1 MTFSTL
7 AEWLAWQETLNPA
20 EIDLGLERIEQ
31 VMHQAGLPDRFACPL
46 IMVAGTNGK
55 GSVAAAMQAIAT
67 EAGYRVGSY
76 TSPHLLRYNERI
88 CIDGEPVSDADLCDA
103 FARID
108 RARGA
113 IALTYFEFGT
123 LAAIDL
129 FHRAQLDLV
138 VMEIG
143 LGGRLDAVN
152 VMQPDVSVITSIA
165 LDHTDWLGDSRE
177 QIAAEKAGVMRPGR
191 PVVIGD
197 AEPPPTLAQQ
207 AQQLGANA
215 LFIGQDY
222 AAERHAD
229 SWLLHT
235 GNRVMDALPMPALPG
250 EHQLGNA
257 ATAIVALQQL
267 AETLPVSEEAIRSA
281 LPKVSLPGRFQRLR
295 QNPEVIADVAHN
307 PQALAALAA
316 QCQQQPAAGETHVVL
331 GMLADKPVE
340 QVAES
345 LSQVAQ
351 HWHLVDLQ
359 HVGRGLSAAQLRAR
373 LEPALPGVKLHTHAS
388 VEQAW
393 RALQAGAAAHDRVL
407 VTGSFYVVA
416 DALQALAAPDHIN
429 NHQSEKH

>member
-1 MTFSTL
+1 MTLSTL

-20 EIDLGLERIEQ
+20 EIDLGLTRIEQ
-31 VMHQAGLPDRFACPL
+31 VMQQADLPDRFACPL

-55 GSVAAAMQAIAT
+55 GSVVATIQAIAS

-88 CIDGEPVSDADLCDA
+88 CIDSAPVSDAELCNA

-108 RARGA
+108 QARGE

-129 FHRAQLDLV
+129 LHRADVDLA

-177 QIAAEKAGVMRPGR
+177 QIAVEKAGVMRANR
-191 PVVIGD
+191 PVVVGD
-197 AEPPPTLAQQ
+197 DDPPPTLARQ

-215 LFIGQDY
+215 LFIGKDY
-222 AAERHAD
+222 AADRHAD
-229 SWLLHT
+229 TWSLCI
-235 GNRVMDALPMPALPG
+235 GNRVMQALPMPALSG
-250 EHQLGNA
+250 EHQISNA

-281 LPKVSLPGRFQRLR
+281 MPKVSLPGRFQRLR

-307 PQALAALAA
+307 PQAMAALVA

-345 LSQVAQ
+345 LAQVAQ

-359 HVGRGLSAAQLRAR
+359 HVGRGLSAEQLRAR

-393 RALQAGAAAHDRVL
+393 QALKAGAAAHDRVL

-416 DALQALAAPDHIN
+416 DMLQLLAAPEHTDK
-429 NHQSEKH
+429 HQSENL

>member
-20 EIDLGLERIEQ
+20 EIDLGLARIEQ
-31 VMHQAGLPDRFACPL
+31 VMQQADLSDRFACPL

-55 GSVAAAMQAIAT
+55 GSVVATIQAIAS
-67 EAGYRVGSY
+67 EAGYRVGGY

-88 CIDGEPVSDADLCDA
+88 CIDGAPVSDVDLCDA

-108 RARGA
+108 QARGE

-129 FHRAQLDLV
+129 FHRADLDLV

-177 QIAAEKAGVMRPGR
+177 QIAAEKAGVMRAGR
-191 PVVIGD
+191 AVVIGD

-222 AAERHAD
+222 VAARDND
-229 SWLLHT
+229 SWSLRI
-235 GNRVMDALPMPALPG
+235 GNQVMEALPMPSLSG

-257 ATAIVALQQL
+257 ATAIVTLRQL
-267 AETLPVSEEAIRSA
+267 AEKLPVSEDAIRLA
-281 LPKVSLPGRFQRLR
+281 LSKVSLPGRFQRLR
-295 QNPEVIADVAHN
+295 RNPEVIVDVAHN
-307 PQALAALAA
+307 PQAMAALAA
-316 QCQQQPAAGETHVVL
+316 QCQQQPVAGETHVVL

-345 LSQVAQ
+345 LAPIAQ
-351 HWHLVDLQ
+351 DWHLVDLQ
-359 HVGRGLSAAQLRAR
+359 HIGRGLSAAQLRAR
-373 LEPALPGVKLHTHAS
+373 LEPALPGVKLHTYSS
-388 VEQAW
+388 VKQAW
-393 RALQAGAAAHDRVL
+393 EALQTSVAAHDRVL

-416 DALQALAAPDHIN
+416 DALQALAGC
-429 NHQSEKH
+429 

>member
-31 VMHQAGLPDRFACPL
+31 VMQQAGLSDRFACPM

-55 GSVAAAMQAIAT
+55 GSVVATIQAIAA
-67 EAGYRVGSY
+67 EAGYRAGSY

-88 CIDGEPVSDADLCDA
+88 CIDSVPVSDAELCNA

-108 RARGA
+108 QARGE

-129 FHRAQLDLV
+129 LNRADVDLIM
-138 VMEIG
+138 MEIG

-177 QIAAEKAGVMRPGR
+177 QIAAEKAGVMRAGR

-197 AEPPPTLAQQ
+197 AEPPPTLAQLARQ
-207 AQQLGANA
+207 RGANA
-215 LFIGQDY
+215 LYIGQDY
-222 AAERHAD
+222 VADGHAD
-229 SWLLHT
+229 SWSLRI
-235 GNRVMDALPMPALPG
+235 GKQVMAALPKPSLSGA
-250 EHQLGNA
+250 HQMSNA

-267 AETLPVSEEAIRSA
+267 AEKLPVNEDAIRLA

-295 QNPEVIADVAHN
+295 RNPEVIADVAHN
-307 PQALAALAA
+307 PQAMAALAA
-316 QCQQQPAAGETHVVL
+316 QCRQQPAAGETHVVL

-345 LSQVAQ
+345 LAPMAQ

-359 HVGRGLSAAQLRAR
+359 HIGRGLSAEQLRAR
-373 LEPALPGVKLHTHAS
+373 LEPALPGVKLHTYSS
-388 VEQAW
+388 VKQAW
-393 RALQAGAAAHDRVL
+393 EALQAGVAGHDRVL
-407 VTGSFYVVA
+407 LTGSFYVVA
-416 DALQALAAPDHIN
+416 DALQIFTAPEHTN
-429 NHQSEKH
+429 QHQENL

>member
-20 EIDLGLERIEQ
+20 EIDLGLDRIEQ
-31 VMHQAGLPDRFACPL
+31 VMHQAGLPDSFNCPL

-55 GSVAAAMQAIAT
+55 GSVAATMQAIVS

-88 CIDGEPVSDADLCDA
+88 SIDGAPVSDAALCDA

-129 FHRAQLDLV
+129 FHRTQLDLV

-177 QIAAEKAGVMRPGR
+177 QIAAEKAGVMRANR

-197 AEPPPTLAQQ
+197 AEPPQTLAQQ

-215 LFIGQDY
+215 LFIGRDY

-229 SWLLHT
+229 SWSLRI

-267 AETLPVSEEAIRSA
+267 AETLPVSEDAIRSA
-281 LPKVSLPGRFQRLR
+281 LPKVSLPGRLQRLR

-307 PQALAALAA
+307 PQAMAALAA

-345 LSQVAQ
+345 LAQVAQ

-393 RALQAGAAAHDRVL
+393 RALQAGASAHDRVL

-416 DALQALAAPDHIN
+416 DALQTLAAPDLTN
-429 NHQSEKH
+429 Q